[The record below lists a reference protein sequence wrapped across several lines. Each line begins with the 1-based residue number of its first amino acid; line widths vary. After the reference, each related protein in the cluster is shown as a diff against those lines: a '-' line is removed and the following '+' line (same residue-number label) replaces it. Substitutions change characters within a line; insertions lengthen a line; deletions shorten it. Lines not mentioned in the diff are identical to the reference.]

1 MTSNSSTATSF
12 VFFALDVAAAAS
24 AVEVAPRVV
33 FKAEVILNKVRVLL

>member
-1 MTSNSSTATSF
+1 MTSDSTAATSL
-12 VFFALDVAAAAS
+12 VFFALDVAVVAS